1 MSTRIDY
8 VHLPRRL
15 LWRENAYRIGQWLG
29 SAIGGTLTLV
39 LLHYLLFWLAGGA
52 V

>member
-8 VHLPRRL
+8 AHLPRRL

-29 SAIGGTLTLV
+29 SAVGGTVMLFV
-39 LLHYLLFWLAGGA
+39 LHFILLWLAGGQ
-52 V
+52 